1 MHRAYEYR
9 IYPNASQRKLI
20 EQTFNGCRLV
30 YNLAL
35 EVKQR
40 AWKEHQV
47 NRSVFEL
54 NNELPAL
61 KDLCPWLKEINAHS
75 LQASIANMGKAYEN
89 MYKKRAGYPKFK
101 NKHSEQSFLC
111 PDGARHID
119 FENNR
124 LTIPKMKG
132 IKVVIDREFEGKIK
146 TVAVS
151 RTKTGKYYVSITV
164 DPGIK
169 QPEKQPITPETT
181 IGIDVGI
188 KDFAILSTG
197 EKLPNPRHL
206 KSSLQRLKVL
216 SRRVS
221 RKKKG
226 STNRKKAVKRLAI
239 QHEKVANQRKD
250 YLHKSTMH
258 IVRDSQGTMFCVED
272 LSVKNMMQNH
282 KIAQAI
288 SDVGWGEFFRQL
300 KYKCDW
306 YGKTYI
312 EIGRFEASTK
322 TCSCCKAI
330 NQTLTL
336 ADREWICASCNTIHD
351 RDVNAAENIKQ
362 FGLLKHNKEKQTRRG
377 SPGEPVESSAIAG
390 ALKQEV
396 LP

>member
-132 IKVVIDREFEGKIK
+132 IKVVIDREFEGKIG
-146 TVAVS
+146 AVSIS
-151 RTKTGKYYVSITV
+151 RTKTGKYFVSILV
-164 DPGIK
+164 NPGIK

-181 IGIDVGI
+181 VGIDVGI

-250 YLHKSTMH
+250 YLHKSTTH

-282 KIAQAI
+282 KLAQAI
-288 SDVGWGEFFRQL
+288 SDLGWGEFFRQL

-312 EIGRFEASTK
+312 EIGRFESSTK
-322 TCSCCKAI
+322 TCSCCKAV

-336 ADREWICASCNTIHD
+336 ADREWICARCNTIHD
-351 RDVNAAENIKQ
+351 RDINAAENIKQ

>member
-1 MHRAYEYR
+1 MHRAYQYR
-9 IYPNASQRKLI
+9 IYPNKAQRKLI

-132 IKVVIDREFEGKIK
+132 IKVVIDREFEGKIG
-146 TVAVS
+146 AVSIS
-151 RTKTGKYYVSITV
+151 RTKTGKYFVSILV
-164 DPGIK
+164 NPGIK

-181 IGIDVGI
+181 VGIDVGI

-390 ALKQEV
+390 ALKREV

>member
-132 IKVVIDREFEGKIK
+132 IKVVIDREFEGKIG
-146 TVAVS
+146 AVSIS
-151 RTKTGKYYVSITV
+151 RTKTGKYFVSILV
-164 DPGIK
+164 NPGIK

-181 IGIDVGI
+181 VGIDVGI

-250 YLHKSTMH
+250 YLHKSTTH

-272 LSVKNMMQNH
+272 LSVKNMVKNH
-282 KIAQAI
+282 KLAQAI

-322 TCSCCKAI
+322 TCSCCKAV

-336 ADREWICASCNTIHD
+336 ADREWVCASCNTIHD
-351 RDVNAAENIKQ
+351 RDINAAENIKQ

-377 SPGEPVESSAIAG
+377 SPGEPVESSAIAE